1 MSSGLEVWTINA
13 PVGAATAMTF
23 ALFYGI
29 LGQEFWD
36 NNFSRNY
43 TVTPG
48 APISAEP

>member
-1 MSSGLEVWTINA
+1 
-13 PVGAATAMTF
+13 VGAATAMTF

>member
-1 MSSGLEVWTINA
+1 MTSGVEVWAIDA
-13 PVGAATAMTF
+13 SVGAAAVVAF
-23 ALFYGI
+23 ALFYGV